1 MGATF
6 KKILITGGAGFIGS
20 NLVDALIS
28 AGHDVRIADN
38 FSTGFHE
45 FVEHNKISAALEIV
59 KTDLVD
65 EQACSQ
71 VLAGCD
77 VVYHLAANADVRFG
91 WQQPLRDTQQNLV
104 VTQNLLEACRK
115 QGV

>member
-1 MGATF
+1 MGATI

-28 AGHDVRIADN
+28 AGHNVRIADN
-38 FSTGFHE
+38 FSTGFQE
-45 FVEHNKISAALEIV
+45 FVEHNKSSAALEIV
-59 KTDLVD
+59 KIDLVD

-77 VVYHLAANADVRFG
+77 VVYHLATTTTRHATKPCSNTKLIRGMPKTWCA
-91 WQQPLRDTQQNLV
+91 
-104 VTQNLLEACRK
+104 
-115 QGV
+115 